1 MIKLTESDFAAL
13 DQKIDIATNKLDRRK
28 TDQRWHLKKEVSLS
42 VIISV
47 IGVAIAGMTAY
58 SDLKKDIALI
68 KSDVVSLRETDTET
82 RETLRETVV
91 RFNTTI
97 DKIDA
102 KLDRIIERSK
112 R

>member
-1 MIKLTESDFAAL
+1 MTFTPSDIQKLDAAV
-13 DQKIDIATNKLDRRK
+13 DIATNKLDRRR
-28 TDQRWHLKKEVSLS
+28 TDQGWHLKKEVSLS

-47 IGVAIAGMTAY
+47 IGVAVAGMTAY

-112 R
+112 K

>member
-1 MIKLTESDFAAL
+1 MSFTPSDIQKLDEAV
-13 DQKIDIATNKLDRRK
+13 DIATNKLDRRK
-28 TDQRWHLKKEVSLS
+28 TDQGWHLKKEVSLS

-47 IGVAIAGMTAY
+47 IGVAVAGMTAY

-68 KSDVVSLRETDTET
+68 KSDVAGLHDTDDET
-82 RETLRETVV
+82 RESLRETVV

-102 KLDRIIERSK
+102 KLDRIIERN
-112 R
+112 RR

>member
-1 MIKLTESDFAAL
+1 MIFSQSDMAKL
-13 DQKIDIATNKLDRRK
+13 DQAVDVATTKLDRRK
-28 TDQRWHLKKEVSLS
+28 TDAGWHLKKEVSLS

-68 KSDVVSLRETDTET
+68 KSDVISLRETDHET
-82 RETLRETVV
+82 RETLKETVV
-91 RFNTTI
+91 RFNLTI

-102 KLDRIIERSK
+102 KLDRIIEK
-112 R
+112 GKP

>member
-1 MIKLTESDFAAL
+1 MAKL
-13 DQKIDIATNKLDRRK
+13 DQAVDIATTKLDRRK
-28 TDQRWHLKKEVSLS
+28 TDAGWHLKKEVSLS

-68 KSDVVSLRETDTET
+68 KSDVISLRETDHET
-82 RETLRETVV
+82 RETLKETVV
-91 RFNTTI
+91 RFNLTI

-102 KLDRIIERSK
+102 KLDRIIEK
-112 R
+112 GKP

>member
-1 MIKLTESDFAAL
+1 MSFTESDLAKL
-13 DQKIDIATNKLDRRK
+13 DSSVDISIGKLDRRK
-28 TDQRWHLKKEVSLS
+28 SDQGWHLKKEVSLS

-68 KSDVVSLRETDTET
+68 KSDVQTLRDTDSET
-82 RETLRETVV
+82 RETLKETVV
-91 RFNTTI
+91 RFNSTI

-102 KLDRIIERSK
+102 KLDRIIEK
-112 R
+112 GKK

>member
-1 MIKLTESDFAAL
+1 MSFTESDMAKL
-13 DQKIDIATNKLDRRK
+13 DQAVDIATTKLDRRK
-28 TDQRWHLKKEVSLS
+28 TDTGWHLKKEVSLS

-68 KSDVVSLRETDTET
+68 KSDVISLRETDHET
-82 RETLRETVV
+82 RETLKETVV
-91 RFNTTI
+91 RFNLTI

-102 KLDRIIERSK
+102 KLDRIIEK
-112 R
+112 GKP